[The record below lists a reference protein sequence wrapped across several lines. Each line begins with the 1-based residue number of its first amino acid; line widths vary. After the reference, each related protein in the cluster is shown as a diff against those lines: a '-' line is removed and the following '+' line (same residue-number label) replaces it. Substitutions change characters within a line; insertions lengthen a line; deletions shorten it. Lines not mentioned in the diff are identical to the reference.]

1 MRSTASCVPQL
12 ASRFGFGEIKLL
24 AGYVGNY
31 SRYEI
36 EKKFLLK
43 KLPDTLPESYIDIHD
58 HYLINSSLRLRIER
72 SPSGEIVG
80 RKLTKKEK
88 VPDMGAETSVITSLN
103 LTENDLTALGQL
115 NGSSLKKRR
124 YTIESSDQRIV
135 YDKFQGALEG
145 LLLAEIEF
153 INYEALSM
161 FELNC
166 VDRDWEE
173 VTGKSEYSGGNLA
186 FRIP

>member
-1 MRSTASCVPQL
+1 M
-12 ASRFGFGEIKLL
+12 L

-43 KLPDTLPESYIDIHD
+43 KLPDALPEYYIDIHD
-58 HYLINSSLRLRIER
+58 HYLKNSSLRLRIER
-72 SPSGEIVG
+72 SPKGEIIA
-80 RKLTKKEK
+80 RKLTRKERA
-88 VPDMGAETSVITSLN
+88 PEMGVETSVITSLN
-103 LTENDLTALGQL
+103 LTENDLAALGQL

-124 YTIESSDQRIV
+124 YILEFSDQRVV

-153 INYEALSM
+153 KNFEVLSK
-161 FELNC
+161 FELNGA
-166 VDRDWEE
+166 DWEE
-173 VTGKSEYSGGNLA
+173 VTGNPEYSGGNLA
-186 FRIP
+186 FKISAESTT